1 MERPQ
6 PSLRG
11 RVGSTDRMQRLIIGL
26 TLLGLNTIGLISDP
40 DWIRFAAL
48 GVQIELVLTAFAGW
62 CPLYWSF
69 GTHSCA
75 IASDGSDGDMAR
87 R

>member
-1 MERPQ
+1 MEIPQ
-6 PSLRG
+6 ESLRG
-11 RVGSTDRMQRLIIGL
+11 RVGSPDRIQRLVIGL
-26 TLLGLNTIGLISDP
+26 ILLGLNTIGLLVDP

-48 GVQIELVLTAFAGW
+48 GVQIELILTALAGW

-75 IASDGSDGDMAR
+75 LASFPSDGSDT
-87 R
+87 